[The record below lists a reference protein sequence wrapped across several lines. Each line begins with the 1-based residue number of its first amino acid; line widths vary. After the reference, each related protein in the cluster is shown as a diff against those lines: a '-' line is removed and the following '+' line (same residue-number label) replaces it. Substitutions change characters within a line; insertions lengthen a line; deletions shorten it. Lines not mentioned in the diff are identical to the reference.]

1 MECIFKRTCV
11 FLPIFEYSFG
21 SLALMT
27 TYLNANQ
34 PLHDASAPFL
44 QNDKHSQ
51 DIPNSYQAL
60 SVHEV
65 TLYLFSKY

>member
-1 MECIFKRTCV
+1 
-11 FLPIFEYSFG
+11 
-21 SLALMT
+21 MT

-60 SVHEV
+60 SVNEV